1 MLGKTA
7 IGGRFELVDST
18 GKLVKSEE
26 FLGRWMLIY
35 FGFTH
40 CPDICPDELEKMAAV
55 INELGNIFIY
65 YFNIDSK
72 KQMVI
77 VRT

>member
-1 MLGKTA
+1 MLGKAA
-7 IGGRFELVDST
+7 IGGSFELVDSS

-26 FLGRWMLIY
+26 FLGKWLLIY

-55 INELGNIFIY
+55 IDELGKKSLYMYTIF
-65 YFNIDSK
+65 
-72 KQMVI
+72 
-77 VRT
+77 RA